1 MQKLIKNTNLHSQ
14 SVQGLT
20 DKFYDSW
27 KAYKEAKKLNPNAK
41 PPKRR
46 KKYFCLIYKESAI
59 KIKDNK
65 LILSNGKNNKPLVF
79 NNWKYDK
86 PKYVEI
92 SYNNGYKMSC
102 TYSLEEVVLVS
113 GEIASID
120 LGAIHIASIYTG
132 DSEAFRKPIAFNCG
146 LETQANGQLLGNCP
160 TNELQSLVGDKVLL
174 YSGKEIRS
182 KQRYSNKIKADFSAK
197 LSKLK
202 KHSRKYKK
210 LNKKKRKILNKIKN
224 QIRDIEHKQTT
235 HLVETLDNLS
245 VATVVIG
252 DLRNVRKSAPKT
264 SLKHKKSSTQQV
276 NQMPTGKTRV
286 YITYKAKRV
295 GIKVVLIN
303 ESYTSQTCPSCN
315 TKNKVSNREYVCSCG
330 FKYHRDGVG
339 AINIY
344 RKYIKKYQGYVPVVG
359 AMTPPIGKRYKA

>member
-1 MQKLIKNTNLHSQ
+1 MEQLSLEAGNTYSQILTKFYRILRKKNIFLSKYSMQKLIKNTNLHSQ

-65 LILSNGKNNKPLVF
+65 LILSNGKKNKPLVF

-86 PKYVEI
+86 PKYIEI

-102 TYSLEEVVLVS
+102 TYSLEEVALVS

-120 LGAIHIASIYTG
+120 LGAIHIASIYT
-132 DSEAFRKPIAFNCG
+132 D
-146 LETQANGQLLGNCP
+146 
-160 TNELQSLVGDKVLL
+160 DKVLL

-182 KQRYSNKIKADFSAK
+182 KQRYSNKIKTDFSAK

-224 QIRDIEHKQTT
+224 QIKDIEHKQTT

-264 SLKHKKSSTQQV
+264 SLKHRKSLTQQV
-276 NQMPTGKTRV
+276 NQMPTGKIRA

-295 GIKVVLIN
+295 GMKVVLIN

>member
-113 GEIASID
+113 GETSSID

-132 DSEAFRKPIAFNCG
+132 DSEVFRQPIVFNCG
-146 LETQANGQLLGNCP
+146 LETRANGQLLSNCQ
-160 TNELQSLVGDKVLL
+160 TNELKSLVGDKVLL
-174 YSGKEIRS
+174 YSGKER
-182 KQRYSNKIKADFSAK
+182 
-197 LSKLK
+197 
-202 KHSRKYKK
+202 
-210 LNKKKRKILNKIKN
+210 
-224 QIRDIEHKQTT
+224 
-235 HLVETLDNLS
+235 
-245 VATVVIG
+245 
-252 DLRNVRKSAPKT
+252 
-264 SLKHKKSSTQQV
+264 
-276 NQMPTGKTRV
+276 
-286 YITYKAKRV
+286 
-295 GIKVVLIN
+295 
-303 ESYTSQTCPSCN
+303 
-315 TKNKVSNREYVCSCG
+315 
-330 FKYHRDGVG
+330 
-339 AINIY
+339 
-344 RKYIKKYQGYVPVVG
+344 
-359 AMTPPIGKRYKA
+359 